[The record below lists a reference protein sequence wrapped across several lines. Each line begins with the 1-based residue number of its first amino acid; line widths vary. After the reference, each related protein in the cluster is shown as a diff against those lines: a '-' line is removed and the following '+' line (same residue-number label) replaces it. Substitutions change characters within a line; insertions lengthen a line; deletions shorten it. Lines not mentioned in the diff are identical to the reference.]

1 MATEPQTVVIDD
13 IRPFAIVGVFDTP
26 AQLFHACEEL
36 RDAGY
41 QHFDAHTPFPVHGLE
56 RAMGLAPSRLP
67 WIVLLGGFTG
77 LFSMI
82 ALAWYTQGYDYPL
95 NISGKEPF
103 SYQAFVPLFFEL
115 TVLFSALA
123 CFFGMWGMNRL
134 PTYFHPVMQH
144 PMFPRATDDKFLL
157 SVESRDPKF
166 DLAQTRELLEK
177 VGAQDV
183 AEVMP

>member
-1 MATEPQTVVIDD
+1 MATEITTLSGEP
-13 IRPFAIVGVFDTP
+13 RPYAIVGVFETP
-26 AQLFHACEEL
+26 AAIYHACEEL
-36 RDAGY
+36 KDAGY
-41 QHFDAHTPFPVHGLE
+41 RHFDAHTPFPVHGLE
-56 RAMGLAPSRLP
+56 RAMGLPPSKLP

-82 ALAWYTQGYDYPL
+82 ALAWYTQGFDYPQ

-115 TVLFSALA
+115 TVLFSALC

-134 PTYFHPVMQH
+134 PTFFHPVMQH
-144 PMFPRATDDKFLL
+144 PQFHRATDDRFLL

-166 DLAQTRELLEK
+166 DLVATKALLEK
-177 VGAQDV
+177 VGAKDV
-183 AEVMP
+183 AEVMS